1 MSKLEAWLETT
12 FLKGYTIT
20 VASADA
26 SFRKYYRARKDEKT
40 YIIMDSSLELDSIK
54 PFVGISSRLS
64 GVDVNVPKIY
74 AQNLEEGFLILE
86 DFGNTNLLDVL
97 NKDNFKIH
105 YANAIEEIV
114 KMQRADATN
123 LPLYDKAFLHFE
135 MNLMRE
141 WYLEQK
147 LLYKLSQK
155 EENLLES
162 TLEIISEVV
171 LSQPQNV
178 FVHRDFHSRNIMLTN
193 KQTLGVIDY
202 QDAMSGAISY
212 DLVSLLKDCYI
223 SFERH
228 EIEKLVLLFR
238 DKVSPITSDM
248 EFLKWF
254 DFMGLQRHIKV
265 LGIFSRLSIR
275 DGKDSYLDDIPLT
288 LNYTIETALRYEETK
303 ALGEFLQ
310 RLNQ

>member
-1 MSKLEAWLETT
+1 MSKLKAWLETT
-12 FLKGYTIT
+12 FLKQYTIT

-26 SFRKYYRARKDEKT
+26 SFRKYYRARKDEKS

-64 GVDVNVPKIY
+64 SADVNVPKIY

-86 DFGNTNLLDVL
+86 DFGDTNLLDVL
-97 NKDNFKIH
+97 NKDNFKMH
-105 YANAIEEIV
+105 YANAIEEIL

-155 EENLLES
+155 EENLLEN

-238 DKVSPITSDM
+238 DKVSPVTSDM